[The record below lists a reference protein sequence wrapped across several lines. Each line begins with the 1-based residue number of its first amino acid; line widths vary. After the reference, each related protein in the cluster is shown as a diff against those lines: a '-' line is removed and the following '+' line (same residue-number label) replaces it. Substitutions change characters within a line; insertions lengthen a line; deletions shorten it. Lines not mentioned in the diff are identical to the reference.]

1 MAFRARS
8 GGRLVAWH
16 CRELSPAERAIH
28 IAERKAI
35 YERMH
40 GPAKAV
46 GARASNAKQGKGKAD
61 ASAKLAVAFTK
72 DTARKSG
79 QSERSIQRD
88 ASRARS
94 IPRIA
99 EVIPPSASLICP
111 MALAGHRP
119 DEWPALRGRPR

>member
-8 GGRLVAWH
+8 GGQLVAWH

-28 IAERKAI
+28 IAKRKAI

-40 GPAKAV
+40 GPAKANSAR
-46 GARASNAKQGKGKAD
+46 GANRAMGRNV
-61 ASAKLAVAFTK
+61 SAKSALASFTK
-72 DTARKSG
+72 DTAEKTG
-79 QSERSIQRD
+79 RSKRSVQVD
-88 ASRARS
+88 AARARS

-111 MALAGHRP
+111 MEQAGHRP